1 MADIEDRDR
10 IPLAPVQKMIN
21 ESFQKNDRKVQVSKE
36 AYEHIKIA
44 VIEMVKIC
52 TANSIYVCKED
63 RKKMLNY
70 KYMLGGAERMGLEH
84 LLAKA

>member
-36 AYEHIKIA
+36 VYENIKIIA
-44 VIEMVKIC
+44 IEMVK
-52 TANSIYVCKED
+52 N
-63 RKKMLNY
+63 
-70 KYMLGGAERMGLEH
+70 
-84 LLAKA
+84 